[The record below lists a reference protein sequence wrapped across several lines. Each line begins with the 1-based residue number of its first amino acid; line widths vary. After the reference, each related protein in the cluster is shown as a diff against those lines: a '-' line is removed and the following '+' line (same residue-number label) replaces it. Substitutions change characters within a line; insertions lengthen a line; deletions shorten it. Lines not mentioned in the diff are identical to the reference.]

1 MLDFITNLEINIIV
15 GTVALICGVLFST
28 KIKDWYKGIP
38 SQLRSA
44 LGGVEAD
51 ALAKIKQAQADVL
64 AKIAPAAPAPKVALK
79 PADQPLAPVVATP
92 IPAAAAA
99 SAPEPVAAA
108 PTA

>member
-15 GTVALICGVLFST
+15 GAVALICGVAFST
-28 KIKDWYKGIP
+28 KVKDWYKGIP
-38 SQLRSA
+38 SQLRAAISN
-44 LGGVEAD
+44 VEGD

-79 PADQPLAPVVATP
+79 PSEQPIAPVAATP

-99 SAPEPVAAA
+99 PVVEPAAPVA
-108 PTA
+108 